1 MIRIEQYTPVRQ
13 AAWDDLI
20 DHSKSPMFMFKR
32 GFMEYHADRFQ
43 DFSLLFFNEKDELLA
58 VLPASRH
65 GDEVRSHGGLTY
77 GGFFTRPE
85 AKQHH
90 INECVSA
97 LAAYLKE
104 KGIARL
110 LYKSV
115 PYIYFQLPAEE
126 YLWPL
131 LQQGAQLSRT
141 DIASVIDLQN
151 PLKIVKGRK
160 AQANRAKR
168 EGVTIAPSEDYE
180 TFIRLENEVLQSRH
194 HTTAVHSAEELKL
207 LKTRFPQNIALW
219 TAQYQGEVIAGALV
233 FIYPNAVH
241 TQYLAANEKARE
253 IGGLDYLIKTLMEH
267 YAADK
272 RWFDFGISTEQAG
285 AVFNDGLCAQKEGFG
300 ARSVAYNFYQWE
312 IK

>member
-65 GDEVRSHGGLTY
+65 GDGVCSHGGLTY

-85 AKQHH
+85 TKQHH

-97 LAAYLKE
+97 LAAYLKK

-219 TAQYQGEVIAGALV
+219 TAQYQGAGV
-233 FIYPNAVH
+233 
-241 TQYLAANEKARE
+241 YLSKCR
-253 IGGLDYLIKTLMEH
+253 T
-267 YAADK
+267 YAI
-272 RWFDFGISTEQAG
+272 FGRQ
-285 AVFNDGLCAQKEGFG
+285 
-300 ARSVAYNFYQWE
+300 
-312 IK
+312 